1 MNTMQDQTTLST
13 LGDYTLLAKLGEG
26 PLGDSYLAEH
36 RSTKKRAAL
45 KILPKELCA
54 DTAFIA
60 NLEKKTARLAQLEH
74 PHIVKTEPLGHAS
87 GKYFLISD
95 AILNAENESMHLGQY
110 LASKEEPLSEEE
122 ILSICK
128 QIASALDFAH
138 QKKDGDAIIVHQ
150 GLKLSNILVGKDH
163 VYVADFALPR
173 AFHSRYLQSPQ
184 FFKSMMQ
191 TWAFLA
197 PEQKAADSP
206 VKADLRSDNYA
217 FGVLVYYLI
226 MQKFPEGVFV
236 YPSEARKDLHI
247 NWDFL
252 ISSCL
257 QNDPAKRPVLL
268 MDLFDFSKKEQPKP
282 LINPQEISRPE
293 YDADPA
299 AIFQIDNVVAKYT
312 PKRQEIKTVDPLL
325 TDMIVIEGGTFFRG
339 SNNGGRDEMP
349 RHAVNIS
356 SFAFDIHPVTNEQF
370 VRFLDAMGGEKDS
383 NNNDI
388 IKLRDSRIKRVA
400 GKLCI
405 ESGYSKHPI
414 VGVTW
419 YGAIAYSKWVGKRLP
434 TEAEWEIAACGCLD
448 GAQYPTGDE
457 IERSQA
463 NYFSSDTTAVMSY
476 PPNAYGLYDMAG
488 NVYEWCNDWYSY
500 NYYDLSIQ
508 EPDNPKGP
516 LQGVYRVLRGGCWKS
531 LKEDLR
537 CAHRHRNNPGSMNR
551 TCGFR
556 CAADVS

>member
-1 MNTMQDQTTLST
+1 MDTMQDQSTLNT
-13 LGDYTLLAKLGEG
+13 LGDYTILAKLGEG
-26 PLGDSYLAEH
+26 SLGDSYLAEH
-36 RSTKKRAAL
+36 VVSKKRAVL
-45 KILPKELCA
+45 KILSKELSA
-54 DTAFIA
+54 DLAFIEK
-60 NLEKKTARLAQLEH
+60 LEKKLTQLMQLDH
-74 PHIVKTEPLGHAS
+74 PNIVKIHQLGNVA
-87 GKYFLISD
+87 GKFFLVAD
-95 AILNAENESMHLGQY
+95 PILNPSNESMHLGQY
-110 LASKEEPLSEEE
+110 LQAKEDKLTEAE
-122 ILSICK
+122 ILSIVK
-128 QIASALDFAH
+128 QIASALDYAH
-138 QKKDGDAIIVHQ
+138 QKGCVH
-150 GLKLSNILVGKDH
+150 GSFNLSNVLMGKDQIFI
-163 VYVADFALPR
+163 ADFGLPR
-173 AFHSRYLQSPQ
+173 AFDSRYLQSPQ

-197 PEQKAADSP
+197 PEQKAEENPD
-206 VKADLRSDNYA
+206 KADHYA
-217 FGVLVYYLI
+217 FGVLVYYMI
-226 MQKFPEGVFV
+226 MRKFPEGVFV
-236 YPSEARKDLHI
+236 YPSEVRKDLQI
-247 NWDFL
+247 NWDFV
-252 ISSCL
+252 ITSCL
-257 QNDPAKRPVLL
+257 QSDPDKRPPLL
-268 MDLFDFSKKEQPKP
+268 MDLFDFSKKQPPKP
-282 LINPQEISRPE
+282 LIKPAEILRPE

-299 AIFQIDNVVAKYT
+299 AIFHTDNVVAKYT

-349 RHAVNIS
+349 RHAVNLS
-356 SFAFDIHPVTNEQF
+356 SFALDIHPVTNEQF
-370 VRFLDAMGGEKDS
+370 VLFLDAMGGEKDS

-388 IKLRDSRIKRVA
+388 IKLRESRIKRVA

-405 ESGYSKHPI
+405 ESGYAKHPI

-434 TEAEWEIAACGCLD
+434 TEAEWEIAAYGSME
-448 GAQYPTGDE
+448 GIQYPTGDE

-476 PPNAYGLYDMAG
+476 PPNGYGLYDMAG